1 MTPARTILLA
11 WFVLVLAACA
21 ASEPTEVRGPVP
33 IVGWSNGGD
42 VQIVDVDSCGG
53 DPEASVVETESTVTI
68 TVTSTKRDPGDACLD
83 SLEIELDA
91 ELGDRQVIDG
101 VTGEEPPGIEG

>member
-1 MTPARTILLA
+1 MMLPRAILL
-11 WFVLVLAACA
+11 VGSLLVLAGCA

-42 VQIVDVDSCGG
+42 VQIVDIDTCNG
-53 DPEASVVETESTVTI
+53 DPVAEVVETDTTVTI

-83 SLEIELDA
+83 NLEVELDSD
-91 ELGDRQVIDG
+91 LGDRHVIDG